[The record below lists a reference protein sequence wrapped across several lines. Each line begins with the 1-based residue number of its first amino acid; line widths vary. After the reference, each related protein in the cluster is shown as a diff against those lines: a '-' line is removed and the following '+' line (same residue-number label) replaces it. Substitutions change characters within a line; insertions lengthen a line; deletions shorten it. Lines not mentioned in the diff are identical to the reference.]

1 MPSTAQT
8 PRGACGQN
16 RSDGA
21 RGPLKL
27 LHAFPTF
34 AVGGAQTRFA
44 MIANALGQ
52 GFAHVVVSGDGNHD
66 GAALVDRHVPLRLR
80 PITWR
85 KGRGLSL
92 GNLGTFRSVLREEG
106 PDLLLTYNWG
116 AIEWALA
123 DRFRPICPHL
133 HVVDGF
139 GPEEALAQLPRR
151 VWLRRLAL
159 SGNTTVVGA
168 VAQRCARWRSK
179 LAARPGP
186 RSTRSRTASTPR
198 RSPARRVQS
207 FGLRRQPD
215 ERLFGTLAGLRPEK
229 NLGRLLRIAA
239 LLPDAIPWRLVIAGE
254 GTQRAQLEA
263 LARELGLAERVVFTG
278 FVDRPGSVLGELDV
292 YVLTSDTEQ
301 MPIAVLEAMAVG
313 LPVLA
318 TDVGDLRLML
328 PPASRDACLF
338 ARDQEAGVRRAAG
351 RPAQSARRTSKIGRA
366 QPGESGR
373 IQSRSNGGALRAPA
387 ARPDRGG
394 MSGGPARR
402 VLCRRAA
409 SRAAHCVPDRKAN
422 GADRMRIC

>member
-1 MPSTAQT
+1 MPSTAPT
-8 PRGACGQN
+8 PRGPFGRD

-21 RGPLKL
+21 CGPLKL
-27 LHAFPTF
+27 LHAFPTL

-139 GPEEALAQLPRR
+139 GPEETLAQLPRR

-159 SGNTTVVGA
+159 SGNTA
-168 VAQRCARWRSK
+168 VAVPSHTLRK
-179 LAARPGP
+179 LAIESWRLD
-186 RSTRSRTASTPR
+186 
-198 RSPARRVQS
+198 PAEVHLIPNGVDAAALVGQAMQS
-207 FGLRRQPD
+207 SGLRRQPD

-239 LLPDAIPWRLVIAGE
+239 LLPVAIQWRLVIAGE

-263 LARELGLAERVVFTG
+263 LACELGVAERVMFTG
-278 FVDRPGSVLGELDV
+278 LVDRPGSVLGELDV

-338 ARDQEAGVRRAAG
+338 ARDQEGAFAARLAGL
-351 RPAQSARRTSKIGRA
+351 
-366 QPGESGR
+366 
-373 IQSRSNGGALRAPA
+373 LRAP
-387 ARPDRGG
+387 DE
-394 MSGGPARR
+394 RR
-402 VLCRRAA
+402 KLGALNRERAA
-409 SRAAHCVPDRKAN
+409 EFSLEAMVARYERLLRDLIAA
-422 GADRMRIC
+422 G